1 MRRPWSFARRITVGF
16 IASLVVA
23 LAIAAVT
30 VLAVRSVF
38 TDNEQLTQGRAEHVV
53 AAEQL
58 RRFYSEKLAAHRGHE
73 LTSNDF
79 FLVQAIIARKNF
91 QTVLEDLRSHA
102 AGDEEARTLAAVAE
116 AERQHQEIQER
127 LMEAHKQG
135 VSRQMAHALFLQ
147 VAEARERTEEALA
160 RLSWLT
166 VHRQEMG
173 TALEDETDRRAL
185 VLILVVATLGLLV
198 AMGLAWVLTRALWPL
213 HQGALATEERFR
225 LLVEGVKDY
234 ALYLLDPQGRVA
246 SWNPGAERIQ
256 GWPAEAIIGQ
266 PGARLYP
273 EEEVARGE
281 PQRELERA
289 AREGRLLT
297 EGWRVGGDGKR
308 FWAETLLTA
317 LHTGSG
323 RLKGYAVLTRDI
335 TERNRTERAQRILA
349 EVERLFHTEE
359 DPDRVVVAL
368 AKRLVP
374 ELADGTLLFLAS
386 PSGESH
392 ARAVAHVSEEKE
404 RLMWEL
410 IRYAP
415 EREWRGSSKD
425 VLRRGETE
433 RVAEV
438 TPELMEGT
446 ALDEEHLRLFRALD
460 VRSYLSV
467 PLRVGGRTLGVFILL
482 SGRPELRFSQADQ
495 VFIEELASR
504 AALALDNARL
514 LREAQGALELIGVA
528 SHDLGNPLNNLHL
541 LLGKLTR
548 SPPADEDKLREGLT
562 AALRQTQ
569 RLGRLLHNLLDL
581 SRLSSGKLE
590 LEVVEVDL
598 VELVREGVARHADEA
613 EEAGSRVEL
622 EVGGAVVGRWDRL
635 RLERVLTNLLSNAFK
650 YGKGQPIHVRVE
662 PGQEGQAR
670 LVVRDEGPGIPPEE
684 QASIFERFKKATSS
698 RGKKEGFGLGLYI
711 VRQLVEAHGGSI
723 RVRSAVGAG
732 ATFTVELPLVP
743 VSREVDA
750 AEAAPGLVH

>member
-1 MRRPWSFARRITVGF
+1 MRRPWSFARRIAVGF
-16 IASLVVA
+16 IASLAVA
-23 LAIAAVT
+23 LAIATIT
-30 VLAVRSVF
+30 VVAVRSVF
-38 TDNEQLTQGRAEHVV
+38 TSNAHLTAGRAEHVV
-53 AAEQL
+53 AVEQL
-58 RRFYSEKLAAHRGHE
+58 RRFYSEKLAAQRGHE
-73 LTSNDF
+73 LTANDF
-79 FLVQAIIARKNF
+79 FLVEALMARTSF
-91 QTVLEDLRSHA
+91 LEVLEGLRSHA
-102 AGDEEARTLAAVAE
+102 AEGEEARALDGVAE
-116 AERQHQEIQER
+116 AERLHQEVQER

-135 VSRQMAHALFLQ
+135 VSRQAVHALFLQ
-147 VAEARERTEEALA
+147 VTEARERTEEVLA

-173 TALEDETDRRAL
+173 TALADKAVHRAL
-185 VLILVVATLGLLV
+185 VFILAVATLGLLV

-213 HQGALATEERFR
+213 HQGAQATEERFR

-256 GWPAEAIIGQ
+256 GWRADDIIGQ

-273 EEEVARGE
+273 AEALERGE

-289 AREGRLLT
+289 ASEGRLMT

-317 LHTGSG
+317 LRDGGG

-349 EVERLFHTEE
+349 EVERLFHTEQE
-359 DPDRVVVAL
+359 PDQVVVAL
-368 AKRLVP
+368 ATRLVP
-374 ELADGTLLFLAS
+374 ELADGCLLFLAT
-386 PSGESH
+386 PSGEPRP
-392 ARAVAHVSEEKE
+392 RAVAHVSREKE
-404 RLMWEL
+404 RLLWEL

-415 EREWRGSSKD
+415 GQPWRGNIAD
-425 VLRRGETE
+425 ALRRGETE

-438 TPELMEGT
+438 TPELLEAT
-446 ALDEEHLRLFRALD
+446 ALDAGHLRIFRELD

-467 PLRVGGRTLGVFILL
+467 PLRVGGRTLGVLILL

-495 VFIEELASR
+495 VFIEELAGR

-514 LREAQGALELIGVA
+514 LREAQAALELIGVA

-541 LLGKLTR
+541 LLGKLKR
-548 SPPADEDKLREGLT
+548 APPAPDKLGDGLT

-590 LEVVEVDL
+590 LEVGEVDL
-598 VELVREGVARHADEA
+598 GELVREGVARLVDQA
-613 EEAGSRVEL
+613 EEVGSRVEL
-622 EVGGAVVGRWDRL
+622 EVEDGVVGRWDRM
-635 RLERVLTNLLSNAFK
+635 RLERVD
-650 YGKGQPIHVRVE
+650 
-662 PGQEGQAR
+662 GQAR
-670 LVVRDEGPGIPPEE
+670 LVVRDAGPGIPPEE
-684 QASIFERFKKATSS
+684 QPSIFERFKKAASHQ
-698 RGKKEGFGLGLYI
+698 GKKEGFGLGLYI

-723 RVRSAVGAG
+723 RVESAVGAG
-732 ATFTVELPLVP
+732 AAFTVELPLRP
-743 VSREVDA
+743 VSREVDGG
-750 AEAAPGLVH
+750 EPSPGFVH